1 MSTNIISSL
10 IHFIDS
16 QGIESSSPPRKN
28 PNPFELPGTIIEV
41 IVPVFK
47 SAVTS

>member
-1 MSTNIISSL
+1 MHL
-10 IHFIDS
+10 IDS
-16 QGIESSSPPRKN
+16 QGIEIPSLPKN
-28 PNPFELPGTIIEV
+28 RPKPFELPGTIIDV